1 MAAKQLVFSE
11 DARRRLQQGIDVVAN
26 AVGTTLGPKG
36 RNVAIDRKFGSP
48 TITHDGVT
56 VAKEIELEDPF
67 ANMGAQ
73 LLKEAA
79 TKTNDIAGDGTTT
92 STVLAHAIVSEGLK
106 NLAAGANPMRLKLG
120 ISRGVETVV
129 AALRKMS
136 QKIDT
141 KEEIASVATNSAA
154 DPEIGKLIADVMDK
168 VGKDGVITVEESKSM
183 QFETEYVEG
192 MQFDRGYISAYFITD
207 SEHMEAV
214 IPEPYILI
222 YDKKISAAQDI
233 VPVLEKLVQIGK
245 RDLVIIAE
253 DIDGEA
259 LATLVL
265 NKLRG
270 MLNVL
275 AVKAPGFGDRRKAMM
290 QDIATLTGGQ
300 LISEETG
307 RKLETTTL
315 QDLGKAE
322 KVVSDKDNTTI
333 VGGKGDTAQIKGR
346 IEQIRVEIDKSTSDY
361 DKEKLQE
368 RLAKLSG
375 GVAIIRVGAA
385 TETELKEKKH
395 RVEDALSATRA
406 AIEEGIVP
414 GGEIVFI
421 NAVAALD
428 KVKMDGEDETIGV
441 AIVRKALEAP
451 IRRLAENA
459 GQDGAVIIENV
470 RRLAKEQ
477 NNKHLGYNVI
487 TEEYGDMLKAGV
499 IDPLKVV
506 RGALENAASIAAM
519 ILTTECL
526 VTDVPEKEKPG
537 PAMPSRRWNGLLNQ
551 LCLRQGHGDAVPLF
565 HLIGIILN
573 NGQTSKPSHPRFLE
587 PLPDFGPQRLWG
599 TRRCESDTRHP
610 YIPRPPQHRLPH
622 QSRWQFPSM
631 AKASPF
637 RNSSRN
643 WHAISRPKPLW
654 ATPPVWKQP
663 RKPSAMNLLIF
674 FSWHR
679 LRLPKGILWMMP
691 LYRAALIVWQ
701 PKRGVPLR
709 WQPGKPPTG
718 IQMQPSGRICG
729 ARWLL
734 HICATR
740 SRLPSL
746 VPPNRFT

>member
-106 NLAAGANPMRLKLG
+106 NLAAGANPMRLKVG

-129 AALRKMS
+129 AALRKMA
-136 QKIDT
+136 QKIET
-141 KEEIASVATNSAA
+141 QEEIASVATNSAA

-192 MQFDRGYISAYFITD
+192 MQFDRGYMSAYFITD
-207 SEHMEAV
+207 SEHMESI

-315 QDLGKAE
+315 ADLGKAE

-333 VGGKGDTAQIKGR
+333 VGGKGDAAQIKGR

-421 NAVAALD
+421 NAVSSLD
-428 KVKMDGEDETIGV
+428 KIKMDGEDETIGV

-470 RRLAKEQ
+470 RRLSKEQ

-526 VTDVPEKEKPG
+526 VTDVPEKDKPG
-537 PAMPSRRWNGLLNQ
+537 PAMP
-551 LCLRQGHGDAVPLF
+551 
-565 HLIGIILN
+565 
-573 NGQTSKPSHPRFLE
+573 
-587 PLPDFGPQRLWG
+587 
-599 TRRCESDTRHP
+599 
-610 YIPRPPQHRLPH
+610 
-622 QSRWQFPSM
+622 
-631 AKASPF
+631 
-637 RNSSRN
+637 
-643 WHAISRPKPLW
+643 
-654 ATPPVWKQP
+654 
-663 RKPSAMNLLIF
+663 
-674 FSWHR
+674 
-679 LRLPKGILWMMP
+679 
-691 LYRAALIVWQ
+691 
-701 PKRGVPLR
+701 
-709 WQPGKPPTG
+709 PGG
-718 IQMQPSGRICG
+718 GMDY
-729 ARWLL
+729 
-734 HICATR
+734 
-740 SRLPSL
+740 
-746 VPPNRFT
+746 